1 MKICKRLLPLLLLAA
16 LLLAGCGEDS
26 EVSQMQA
33 LPQEKSVSSAE
44 PGAVDLDLTALSST
58 MVYAEVYN
66 MMCTPEQYLGKTV
79 RMSGTYSE
87 FQEPSTGQRYYTCL
101 IADATACCSQ
111 GMEFVLTEDYAY
123 PADYPKPD
131 SQITVTGVFETYR
144 EGSDLYCHLTRAVLE

>member
-26 EVSQMQA
+26 EASQMQA
-33 LPQEKSVSSAE
+33 LPQESSVSSAE
-44 PGAVDLDLTALSST
+44 SGVVDLDLTALSST

-66 MMCTPEQYLGKTV
+66 MMYTPQQYLGKTI

-87 FQEPSTGQRYYTCL
+87 FQDPSTGMRYHSCL

-111 GMEFVLTEDYAY
+111 GMEFVLTDDYAY

-131 SQITVTGVFETYR
+131 SQITVTGVFETYH